1 MDKIYLT
8 NIFIVDW
15 DDTLFPTNW
24 ITKNQIDITN
34 INSINKYKLFFIEL
48 DKILAGFINNMNN
61 FGTVYII
68 SNASLSWLKNCL
80 NILPGTRNV
89 VMKNNIRLI
98 SARDI
103 YSPKYQSTMEWKV
116 SCFQDV
122 LSEVLNKL
130 YGKINNNNYLN
141 IMSFGDA
148 NYEYIALLNLDKFFK
163 LNNPNIN
170 YLLKNVKFMEKP
182 DFNFIIEQISVLNK
196 NLPIIVNQLN
206 FVDLNLEIS

>member
-8 NIFIVDW
+8 NIFIIDW
-15 DDTLFPTNW
+15 DDTLFPTYWVTN
-24 ITKNQIDITN
+24 NQIEITN

-48 DKILAGFINNMNN
+48 DKILAGFLNHINN
-61 FGTVYII
+61 FGTIYVI
-68 SNASLSWLKNCL
+68 SNASLTWLKNCL
-80 NILPGTRNV
+80 NILPATRNV
-89 VMKNNIRLI
+89 VMRNNIRLI

-103 YSPKYQSTMEWKV
+103 YSQKYQSAVEWKV

-122 LSEVLNKL
+122 LSEVLNNLEGKL
-130 YGKINNNNYLN
+130 NNSNYLN

-163 LNNPNIN
+163 LNNPKIN

-182 DFNFIIEQISVLNK
+182 DFNYIIEQISVLNK
-196 NLPIIVNQLN
+196 NLPNIVNKLN
-206 FVDLNLEIS
+206 YIDLNLEPS

>member
-24 ITKNQIDITN
+24 VTKNQIELTN

-48 DKILAGFINNMNN
+48 DKILAGFINHMNS

-80 NILPGTRNV
+80 NILPGTRNI

-103 YSPKYQSTMEWKV
+103 YSPKYQSVMEWKV

-122 LSEVLNKL
+122 LSDVLNKL
-130 YGKINNNNYLN
+130 YKKINNNNYLN

-170 YLLKNVKFMEKP
+170 YLLKNVKFMDKP
-182 DFNFIIEQISVLNK
+182 DFNFIIDQINVLNK
-196 NLPIIVNQLN
+196 NLPMIVNKLN

>member
-1 MDKIYLT
+1 MDKVYLT

-24 ITKNQIDITN
+24 VTKNQIDITN

-48 DKILAGFINNMNN
+48 DKILAGMINLMNN
-61 FGTVYII
+61 YGTVFII
-68 SNASLSWLKNCL
+68 SNANLSWLKNCL
-80 NILPGTRNV
+80 NILPGTRNL
-89 VMKNNIRLI
+89 VMKYKIRLI

-103 YSPKYQSTMEWKV
+103 YSSKYQSTIEWKV

-122 LSEVLNKL
+122 LSEVLNEL
-130 YGKINNNNYLN
+130 HGKTNNSNYLN

-163 LNNPNIN
+163 INNPNIN

-182 DFNFIIEQISVLNK
+182 DFNFIIEEINVLKK
-196 NLPIIVNQLN
+196 NLPTVVNKLN
-206 FVDLNLEIS
+206 YVDLNLEPS

>member
-24 ITKNQIDITN
+24 VTKNQIDIAN

-103 YSPKYQSTMEWKV
+103 YSPKYESTIEWKV

-130 YGKINNNNYLN
+130 YGKINDNNYLN

-182 DFNFIIEQISVLNK
+182 DFNFIIDQISVLNK
-196 NLPIIVNQLN
+196 NLPIIVNKLN

>member
-24 ITKNQIDITN
+24 VTKNQIDITN

-48 DKILAGFINNMNN
+48 DKILAGLINHMNS

-80 NILPGTRNV
+80 NILPGTRNI
-89 VMKNNIRLI
+89 VMRNNIRLI

-103 YSPKYQSTMEWKV
+103 YSPKYQSSMEWKV

-122 LSEVLNKL
+122 LSEVLNNL
-130 YGKINNNNYLN
+130 YGKINNSNYLN

-182 DFNFIIEQISVLNK
+182 DFNYIIDQISVLNK
-196 NLPIIVNQLN
+196 NLSIIVNKLN

>member
-24 ITKNQIDITN
+24 VTKNQIDITN

-48 DKILAGFINNMNN
+48 DKILAGLINHMNS

-80 NILPGTRNV
+80 NILPGTRNI
-89 VMKNNIRLI
+89 VMRNNIRLI

-103 YSPKYQSTMEWKV
+103 YSPKYQSSMEWKV

-122 LSEVLNKL
+122 LSEVLNNL
-130 YGKINNNNYLN
+130 YGKINNSNYLN

-182 DFNFIIEQISVLNK
+182 DFNFIIDQISVLNK
-196 NLPIIVNQLN
+196 NLPIIVNKLN